1 MFQVANHLGRTEPA
15 GPDAPLDWMGGVVT
29 YLQSRGL
36 AARKNDGEFLR
47 KLLELPVRPPPAR
60 ISVARMARTLNM
72 SRRTLGRRCL
82 RAGLPSPRQVLC
94 FGRVLRTLQV
104 MREMGRSMDRATR
117 VTGWSDPFQ
126 FSNATRRLTG
136 MRPTLAQEKDLV
148 VVAEAWLQREL
159 AVGNV
164 VLRDPEP
171 PPCPSCGRELE
182 SQAYRSLVP
191 PSIS

>member
-1 MFQVANHLGRTEPA
+1 MSEIANRLGRIEPV
-15 GPDAPLDWMGGVVT
+15 GPDGPFDRMGNVVR

-36 AARKNDGEFLR
+36 AARKNDGELLR

-60 ISVARMARTLNM
+60 ISVARMARMLNM

-82 RAGLPSPRQVLC
+82 KAGLPSPRQVLC
-94 FGRVLRTLQV
+94 FGRVLRTLEV
-104 MREMGRSMDRATR
+104 MREMGWSMDRATR
-117 VTGWSDPFQ
+117 VTGWSDAFG
-126 FSNATRRLTG
+126 FSDATLRLTG
-136 MRPTLAQEKDLV
+136 MRPTLAREKDLV
-148 VVAEAWLQREL
+148 VVAEAWLQQEL
-159 AVGNV
+159 SAGNV

-182 SQAYRSLVP
+182 FQAHRSSVP